1 MTEPITMWRSRW
13 DEIKPV
19 QCTKVT
25 AGFVWPVELNG
36 RRESRESDWNSY
48 HETWADAH
56 AALLAKAERE
66 LTAARLRLEH
76 AQGELGRIKGMKPPA
91 EMPAP

>member
-1 MTEPITMWRSRW
+1 MTEPITMWRIRRGG
-13 DEIKPV
+13 IKPV

-25 AGFVWPVELNG
+25 AGFVWPVERNG
-36 RRESRESDWNSY
+36 CRESRESAWNSY

-66 LTAARLRLEH
+66 LAGARLRLEH
-76 AQGELGRIKGMKPPA
+76 AQGELGRIKGMKPPV
-91 EMPAP
+91 EEPAP